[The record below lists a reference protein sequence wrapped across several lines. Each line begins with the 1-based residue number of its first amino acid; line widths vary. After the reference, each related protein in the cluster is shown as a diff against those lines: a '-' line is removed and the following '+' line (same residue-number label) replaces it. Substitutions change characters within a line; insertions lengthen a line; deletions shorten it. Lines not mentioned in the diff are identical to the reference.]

1 MSIRTSAIEDEIKN
15 LEMKRP
21 HVFIL
26 GAGASLAAFPNGDR
40 NGLKLPL
47 MRNFVG
53 VLGLDTLLEE
63 NNIDYKEKNFE
74 LIYAQL
80 HSDQRYSDLT
90 EELESVVF
98 SYFSKMELP
107 DLPTVYD
114 HLVLSLRGKDIIA
127 TFNWDP
133 FLWQAGA
140 RNHEYV
146 ELPRIVFLH
155 GNVAVGYCLEHKIKG
170 PVSGAC
176 RICGRPFTPTRLL
189 YPIEEKNYNEDA
201 YISAEWQTLRN
212 YLKHAYMLT
221 IFGYSAPQSD
231 VEAIQIMKQAWGHV
245 EDRHLEEVEI
255 INLRSE
261 DELRQTWDPFIHTH
275 HYQVCKDFYDSW
287 IANHPRR
294 SCDAM
299 WSQLMELQFLE
310 SNKIPKDYGFEKLL
324 KWYKPLIEAERASKQ
339 A

>member
-1 MSIRTSAIEDEIKN
+1 MSMHTPTVEDEIKDVK
-15 LEMKRP
+15 MGRP

-26 GAGASLAAFPNGDR
+26 GAGASVAAFPNGDR
-40 NGLKLPL
+40 NGIKLPL
-47 MRNFVG
+47 MWNFVE
-53 VLGLDTLLEE
+53 VLGLDALLETNE
-63 NNIDYKEKNFE
+63 IDFKGKNFE
-74 LIYAQL
+74 VIYAQL
-80 HSDQRYSDLT
+80 YSESKYSDLI
-90 EELESVVF
+90 EKVESAVY

-107 DLPTVYD
+107 EVPTIYD
-114 HLVLSLRGKDIIA
+114 HLVLSLREKDLIA

-133 FLWQAGA
+133 FLWQACV
-140 RNHEYV
+140 RNHKHV
-146 ELPRIVFLH
+146 KLPHIAFLH
-155 GNVAVGYCLEHKIKG
+155 GNVAIGYCLEHKIKG

-189 YPIEEKNYNEDA
+189 YPIEQKNYNQDA

-221 IFGYSAPQSD
+221 IFGYGAPQSD
-231 VEAIQIMKQAWGHV
+231 VDAIQIMKQAWGHV
-245 EDRHLEEVEI
+245 EERHLEEVEI

-275 HYQVCKDFYDSW
+275 HYQVCKDFYESW
-287 IANHPRR
+287 IGNHPRR

-299 WSQLMELQFLE
+299 WNQLMELQFLE
-310 SNKIPKDYGFEKLL
+310 SNKIPKKYGFEKLL
-324 KWYKPLIEAERASKQ
+324 KWYEPLIEAERASKQ